1 MAAGAGAF
9 AWATFPSMPTRRV
22 YCSAA
27 HRDGQLFVLG
37 GCGGGGR
44 ALGTAEVLDLPA
56 QRWTTLPPLPTPR
69 AGAAALT
76 LGKQILV
83 VGGVDAA
90 QSPLA
95 SVEVYHVDEGKWEK
109 KAALAQ
115 PSMGISAVQ
124 RDGAVYAL
132 GGMGADTSPQALV
145 RVYEPAKDHWQ
156 PLPSMPTPCY
166 GASAFLQG
174 NKIFVLGGRQGKLPV
189 TAFEAFDLETRSWT
203 RYPSV
208 PSRRA
213 FAACAMADGVVF
225 SLGGLQ
231 QPGPHN
237 FYSRPHFVNTV
248 EMFDPAQ
255 GAWRKPNRTIRMR
268 EKRADF
274 VAGYLGGRVV
284 AVGGLGN
291 ARACGPCFPLHP
303 LWHISDL
310 HDSGEVGC
318 AKPQGYCNTV
328 CIHIPFVPSKFQE
341 DPTAL
346 SQRLPHWA
354 PCLVHLQNTSGF
366 FQLVCSVLGLHSP
379 QWLNPTVQGCSCI
392 PLLRELRKG

>member
-1 MAAGAGAF
+1 
-9 AWATFPSMPTRRV
+9 MPTRRV
-22 YCSAA
+22 YCSAV

-44 ALGTAEVLDLPA
+44 ALGAAEVLDIAA

-69 AGAAALT
+69 AGAAALS

-83 VGGVDAA
+83 VGGVDAT
-90 QSPLA
+90 QSALA

-166 GASAFLQG
+166 GASVFLQG

-203 RYPSV
+203 RYPSM

-213 FAACAMADGVVF
+213 FAACAMADGIVF

-255 GAWRKPNRTIRMR
+255 GAWSKSSRAIRMR

-274 VAGYLGGRVV
+274 VAGCLGGRVV

-291 ARACGPCFPLHP
+291 QSCPLGSAEGFSLSRKKWEP
-303 LWHISDL
+303 L
-310 HDSGEVGC
+310 
-318 AKPQGYCNTV
+318 P
-328 CIHIPFVPSKFQE
+328 PM
-341 DPTAL
+341 PTG
-346 SQRLPHWA
+346 R
-354 PCLVHLQNTSGF
+354 
-366 FQLVCSVLGLHSP
+366 
-379 QWLNPTVQGCSCI
+379 CSCSSCLA
-392 PLLRELRKG
+392 PSLLFVIGGVAQGPSGAVEALCVREVP

>member
-1 MAAGAGAF
+1 MGRREGREG
-9 AWATFPSMPTRRV
+9 PSGV
-22 YCSAA
+22 
-27 HRDGQLFVLG
+27 
-37 GCGGGGR
+37 R
-44 ALGTAEVLDLPA
+44 ALLGSGLATLTIPGRLEQRLAMGLGSARAACPAGHGGDSQPHGPPNLTATSFA
-56 QRWTTLPPLPTPR
+56 
-69 AGAAALT
+69 
-76 LGKQILV
+76 
-83 VGGVDAA
+83 
-90 QSPLA
+90 
-95 SVEVYHVDEGKWEK
+95 
-109 KAALAQ
+109 
-115 PSMGISAVQ
+115 
-124 RDGAVYAL
+124 DGAVYAL

-255 GAWRKPNRTIRMR
+255 GVWRKPTRAIRMR

-274 VAGYLGGRVV
+274 VAGCLGGRVV

-291 ARACGPCFPLHP
+291 QSCPL
-303 LWHISDL
+303 
-310 HDSGEVGC
+310 DSVEG
-318 AKPQGYCNTV
+318 
-328 CIHIPFVPSKFQE
+328 FS
-341 DPTAL
+341 L
-346 SQRLPHWA
+346 SQKKWEPLP
-354 PCLVHLQNTSGF
+354 PM
-366 FQLVCSVLGLHSP
+366 
-379 QWLNPTVQGCSCI
+379 PTGRCSCSSCLTPSLLFVI
-392 PLLRELRKG
+392 GGVAQGPSGAVEALCLREVP

>member
-69 AGAAALT
+69 AGAAALA

-109 KAALAQ
+109 AAALAQ

-124 RDGAVYAL
+124 R
-132 GGMGADTSPQALV
+132 
-145 RVYEPAKDHWQ
+145 
-156 PLPSMPTPCY
+156 
-166 GASAFLQG
+166 
-174 NKIFVLGGRQGKLPV
+174 GGRQGKLPV

-213 FAACAMADGVVF
+213 FAACAMADGIVF

-274 VAGYLGGRVV
+274 VAGCLGGRVV

-291 ARACGPCFPLHP
+291 ARGNQSYPLDSVEGFSPSQKKWEP
-303 LWHISDL
+303 L
-310 HDSGEVGC
+310 
-318 AKPQGYCNTV
+318 P
-328 CIHIPFVPSKFQE
+328 PM
-341 DPTAL
+341 PTG
-346 SQRLPHWA
+346 R
-354 PCLVHLQNTSGF
+354 
-366 FQLVCSVLGLHSP
+366 
-379 QWLNPTVQGCSCI
+379 CSCSSCPAPGLLFLI
-392 PLLRELRKG
+392 GGVAQGPSSAVEALCLRETP

>member
-37 GCGGGGR
+37 GCGGSGR
-44 ALGTAEVLDLPA
+44 ALGTAELLDLPE

-69 AGAAALT
+69 AGAAALA

-95 SVEVYHVDEGKWEK
+95 SVEGYHVDEGKWEK

-124 RDGAVYAL
+124 RDGAIYAL

-255 GAWRKPNRTIRMR
+255 GAWSKPSRGIRMR

-274 VAGYLGGRVV
+274 VAGCLGGRVV

-291 ARACGPCFPLHP
+291 QSCPLDSVEGFSPSQKKWEP
-303 LWHISDL
+303 L
-310 HDSGEVGC
+310 
-318 AKPQGYCNTV
+318 P
-328 CIHIPFVPSKFQE
+328 PM
-341 DPTAL
+341 PTG
-346 SQRLPHWA
+346 R
-354 PCLVHLQNTSGF
+354 
-366 FQLVCSVLGLHSP
+366 
-379 QWLNPTVQGCSCI
+379 CSCSSC
-392 PLLRELRKG
+392 PAPSLLFIIGGVAQGPSGAVEALCLHEAP

>member
-1 MAAGAGAF
+1 MVPSRPGGRGPDQWPAGPDGRHGRARARRPPGRLSWPMAAGAGAF
-9 AWATFPSMPTRRV
+9 AWATFPAMPTRRV

-44 ALGTAEVLDLPA
+44 ALGTAEVLDVPS

-69 AGAAALT
+69 AGAAALA

-174 NKIFVLGGRQGKLPV
+174 NKIFVLGV
-189 TAFEAFDLETRSWT
+189 
-203 RYPSV
+203 
-208 PSRRA
+208 
-213 FAACAMADGVVF
+213 
-225 SLGGLQ
+225 
-231 QPGPHN
+231 
-237 FYSRPHFVNTV
+237 
-248 EMFDPAQ
+248 
-255 GAWRKPNRTIRMR
+255 WRKPSRTIRMK

-274 VAGYLGGRVV
+274 VAGCLGGRVV

-291 ARACGPCFPLHP
+291 AGGNQSCPL
-303 LWHISDL
+303 
-310 HDSGEVGC
+310 DSVEG
-318 AKPQGYCNTV
+318 
-328 CIHIPFVPSKFQE
+328 FS
-341 DPTAL
+341 L
-346 SQRLPHWA
+346 SQKKWEPLP
-354 PCLVHLQNTSGF
+354 PM
-366 FQLVCSVLGLHSP
+366 
-379 QWLNPTVQGCSCI
+379 PTGRCSCSSC
-392 PLLRELRKG
+392 PAPSLLFIIGGVAQGPSGAVEALCLRDVP